1 MSAASIDFSK
11 VQNLDQEDEDFEKS
25 LADKKKKMDKFKKQL
40 ESKEKLKAKADKRKV
55 SLPLHQRPCCPPAKV
70 RLNSFSRTQRTTR
83 RPRTKS

>member
-55 SLPLHQRPCCPPAKV
+55 SLPLHQRPVVHLLKYV
-70 RLNSFSRTQRTTR
+70 
-83 RPRTKS
+83 